1 MSFAPWRSRSESEIR
16 FHKWLVAL
24 HTWRQ
29 LDWAGLRLALVWVK
43 QQQYKTIGVTGE
55 SVDFSKTSR
64 IGQFQE
70 KKFKT
75 AMFRYMLNMHRNK
88 YASLLFRRFGW
99 LWNVGKLKKKISVY
113 CLMVVKG
120 FKLELH

>member
-1 MSFAPWRSRSESEIR
+1 M
-16 FHKWLVAL
+16 
-24 HTWRQ
+24 
-29 LDWAGLRLALVWVK
+29 VWVK
-43 QQQYKTIGVTGE
+43 QQQYKTIGVTDE
-55 SVDFSKTSR
+55 SVDYSKTSR
-64 IGQFQE
+64 IVQFQE

-75 AMFRYMLNMHRNK
+75 AMFRYMLKMHRNK